1 MGRQILDP
9 IVIASELFDDY
20 ITIKEK
26 GWVFKL
32 DFEKA
37 FDMVDWDFLLEVLNC
52 KGFGACWTSWIKAS
66 ITNTSFFIM
75 INGRPR
81 CQIRATRGLRQ
92 GDPLAPFPLR
102 VGGRCL

>member
-37 FDMVDWDFLLEVLNC
+37 FDMVDWDFLLEVL
-52 KGFGACWTSWIKAS
+52 K
-66 ITNTSFFIM
+66 
-75 INGRPR
+75 
-81 CQIRATRGLRQ
+81 L
-92 GDPLAPFPLR
+92 
-102 VGGRCL
+102 